1 MFVVDITGSVAL
13 RLVHELREAGV
24 RADRALDNRSM
35 KAQFKLADRS
45 GAELAV
51 VVGPDELERGIAK
64 VQSLKTKGE
73 EEVKLEAVVE
83 HVKGRLA
90 P

>member
-1 MFVVDITGSVAL
+1 MLATPLPDESALFGGYRLAAYDEMFEGPSKPRPHYAAL
-13 RLVHELREAGV
+13 HERLVRL
-24 RADRALDNRSM
+24 
-35 KAQFKLADRS
+35 
-45 GAELAV
+45 
-51 VVGPDELERGIAK
+51 GPDELERGIAK